1 MDIKGWSNLIYRY
14 YFEKGSRERVLLHI
28 SMQDLLDFAKDDVV
42 DICKDKCASSFN
54 DEDLIKD
61 FVHKFWICP
70 SGNKSLKDLER
81 KINQITALAKMEGNF
96 VLLLSILAILIM
108 PFCENDELELHGNDY
123 YGHLLPF
130 LQSHR
135 FADKVILQT
144 FWPTLNWTRSG

>member
-28 SMQDLLDFAKDDVV
+28 SMQDLLDFAKDEDVE
-42 DICKDKCASSFN
+42 IYKDKCASSFN